1 MMTRCH
7 CRYGS
12 WEIIRRSAPAVLY
25 TLRCA
30 AVGSVDDVPATS
42 VGVRVL
48 VHNGASRRPRSFGIP
63 VGKVRLRHLRQK
75 TRRLRVLG
83 IGMSKGLKKIDT
95 ASGNSRKMQTNR
107 LADKETL
114 VGTSDDHGIIAGALL
129 LTVVHGMLLTGQ
141 VYLRVWVK
149 TAPVTKGSHG
159 YGN

>member
-1 MMTRCH
+1 MMSRLPPLG
-7 CRYGS
+7 YGS
-12 WEIIRRSAPAVLY
+12 WYTMGLCFGLAARLRSGDVSWSAP
-25 TLRCA
+25 
-30 AVGSVDDVPATS
+30 
-42 VGVRVL
+42 
-48 VHNGASRRPRSFGIP
+48 SRRPRSFGIP